1 MGSWEDLDTFLARK
15 HVSLLQT
22 GGGQDE
28 LFQHPGSYLLQR
40 QVDHHVS
47 GKGLSRTG
55 PEGSH
60 SLRTPLTLGRS
71 AHFYPTFFQTVPQRK
86 RSLVELHILTSFE
99 FFFPPIYK
107 EQVNMRT
114 YHLKNKAAC
123 LSTIL

>member
-15 HVSLLQT
+15 LVSLLQT
-22 GGGQDE
+22 RGGQDE
-28 LFQHPGSYLLQR
+28 PFLHPGEHLLQR

-47 GKGLSRTG
+47 GKGHSRPR

-60 SLRTPLTLGRS
+60 SAKTPLTLGRFS
-71 AHFYPTFFQTVPQRK
+71 SLHPTFLQTVPQRA
-86 RSLVELHILTSFE
+86 RSLMDYCILTSFE

-107 EQVNMRT
+107 EQVKMRT
-114 YHLKNKAAC
+114 YHLKNKHAC

>member
-28 LFQHPGSYLLQR
+28 LWLHPGSHLLQR

-47 GKGLSRTG
+47 GKGLSRPG

-71 AHFYPTFFQTVPQRK
+71 SSLPLNVPPGCPTKRKVPRGSSNSHQ
-86 RSLVELHILTSFE
+86 L
-99 FFFPPIYK
+99 
-107 EQVNMRT
+107 
-114 YHLKNKAAC
+114 
-123 LSTIL
+123 

>member
-28 LFQHPGSYLLQR
+28 LFLHPGSYLLQR

-47 GKGLSRTG
+47 GKGLSRPG

-60 SLRTPLTLGRS
+60 SVRTPLTLGRS
-71 AHFYPTFFQTVPQRK
+71 AHFHPTFLQTVPQRTT
-86 RSLVELHILTSFE
+86 SLMDHHVLTSFE
-99 FFFPPIYK
+99 FFFPLIYK

-114 YHLKNKAAC
+114 QHLKNTAAC
-123 LSTIL
+123 LSKIL